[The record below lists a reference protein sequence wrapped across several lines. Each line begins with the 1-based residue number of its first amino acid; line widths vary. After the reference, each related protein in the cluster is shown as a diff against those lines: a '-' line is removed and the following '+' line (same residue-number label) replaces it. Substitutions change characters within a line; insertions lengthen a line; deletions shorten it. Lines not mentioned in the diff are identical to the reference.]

1 MNKATYIQSS
11 SGYTAK
17 IDYSGKG
24 WLSGKKN
31 SFIATLYPER
41 KEKDVLYEI
50 SGQWTDNFTIRDGK
64 KREVETYSAKNHKT
78 TPLIV
83 APIDQQ
89 DARET
94 RRAWR
99 SVAAAISKGDM
110 DTTSMEKSK
119 IENAQRELRK
129 KEQAEG
135 REWERT
141 FFSRVSSD
149 PLFEKLATPIGERSE
164 TDKTGGMWR
173 FDVNKAQSARPLQGH
188 QGL

>member
-31 SFIATLYPER
+31 SFTATLYPER